1 MDYLDLLPCAR
12 HEEIAKIR
20 AKKAR
25 WLAQPKK
32 GFLRYREPWET
43 VRHIRAAW
51 HDFSGDVVRIGAP
64 DELAAEE
71 QEQVRQVLRGCMPWR
86 KGPFNVFG
94 IDIDAEWRS
103 ERKWNRLLPE
113 MPDLADKLIAD
124 IGCNNGYYMFRMAQ
138 HQPRLVL
145 GFEPYIQHYYTFR
158 ILNGFAGVH
167 FLQNELLGIENL
179 HLFPDCFDVVFMLGI
194 IYHRPSPLD
203 ALQDVL
209 TSLRPGGTLLLESQ
223 AIPGGQ
229 PIALFPET
237 TYAKVP
243 GTWFIPTPA
252 CMENWLK
259 RTGYQDIKMFCQH
272 PMSSTEQRRTE
283 WMIFESYEDF
293 IDKEDA
299 SLTIEGYPAPWRV
312 FFRARKGDSTNQHR
326 GKA

>member
-1 MDYLDLLPCAR
+1 MDYLELLPGAR
-12 HEEIAKIR
+12 HAEIAKIR
-20 AKKAR
+20 AEKAR

-32 GFLRYREPWET
+32 GFLRYREPWEA

-64 DELAAEE
+64 EELAAGER
-71 QEQVRQVLRGCMPWR
+71 EQVRQVLRGCMPWR

-113 MPDLADKLIAD
+113 LPDLAGKAVAD
-124 IGCNNGYYMFRMAQ
+124 IGCNNGYYMFRMA
-138 HQPRLVL
+138 HLQPRLVL
-145 GFEPYIQHYYTFR
+145 GFEPYVQHHYTFR
-158 ILNGFAGVH
+158 ILNTFAGQERLH
-167 FLQNELLGIENL
+167 SDLLGVEHL
-179 HLFPDCFDVVFMLGI
+179 HLFPACFDVVFLLGI

-203 ALQDVL
+203 TLRDVL
-209 TSLRPGGTLLLESQ
+209 TALRPGGTLLLESQ
-223 AIPGGQ
+223 IIPGDQ
-229 PIALFPET
+229 PVALFPEA

-243 GTWFIPTPA
+243 GTWFIPTAA
-252 CMENWLK
+252 CLENWLQ
-259 RTGYQDIKMFCQH
+259 RTGFDDIRMFCRH
-272 PMSSTEQRRTE
+272 PMNSAEQRRTD

-312 FFRARKGDSTNQHR
+312 FFRARK
-326 GKA
+326 A